1 VKTAAQSTSV
11 PGSFRSPSYEHATAG
26 KTMRAGVIFCP
37 PETPLRQVAR
47 MMATEHIHCVVVIDE
62 GRWGVVSDLDLLR
75 GAAADLKTLT
85 AGDFAV
91 SDLPTVTT
99 DDRLERAMQMMVEHE
114 VAHLLVLEPTSERAA
129 GVLST
134 LDVAG
139 VLAWGEA

>member
-1 VKTAAQSTSV
+1 MSAADSTSP
-11 PGSFRSPSYEHATAG
+11 PGSFRSPAYEHATAADA
-26 KTMRAGVIFCP
+26 MRAGVISCP
-37 PETPLRQVAR
+37 SETPLRQVAQ

-75 GAAADLKTLT
+75 AADGELETLT
-85 AGDFAV
+85 AGEVAV

-99 DDRLERAMQMMVEHE
+99 EERLDRAAQVMVEHE
-114 VAHLLVLEPTSERAA
+114 VAHLLVLDPGSERAA

-139 VLAWGEA
+139 VLAWGQA

>member
-1 VKTAAQSTSV
+1 MTAPAPSTKPTDSY
-11 PGSFRSPSYEHATAG
+11 RTPSYEHATAG
-26 KTMRAGVIFCP
+26 EAMRAGVISCP
-37 PETPLRQVAR
+37 PETPLRQVAQ

-75 GAAADLKTLT
+75 AADGDLETVM
-85 AGDFAV
+85 AGDVAA

-99 DDRLERAMQMMVEHE
+99 EERLDRVAQVMVEHE
-114 VAHLLVLEPTSERAA
+114 VAHLLVVEPTSERAA

-139 VLAWGEA
+139 VLAWGQA